1 MAAKKTTKKLN
12 TNKKEKQPISPDLKD
27 TNAVKHSP
35 EVFPIVGIGAS
46 AGGLEAYMTFL
57 KHLPE
62 DTDMGYVLVQHQDP
76 THPSALTDL
85 LSKATRLPVI
95 EVKDGLKVKPNHIYV
110 MPPNTN
116 MHMFDGTLK
125 LNPRTAGRGLHLPID
140 DFFES
145 LAEYHKAHAVGVLL
159 SGTASDGTLGL
170 KAIKAAGGITF
181 AQDEKSAK
189 YNGMPLHAIEAGV
202 VDYVMGPDQ
211 IAKEIGRIAS
221 NPILKNQ
228 AIIDI
233 KDPLKETIQPQD
245 EQLHT
250 IFRILK
256 KSSGASFE
264 NYKPNTIIRRIS
276 RRMLLQRLETLD
288 GYIDY
293 LRANPK
299 EINALYEDIL
309 INVTNFFRDPE
320 TFEVL
325 KTEIF
330 PKMIK
335 PSMEK
340 ILRIWVPGCST
351 GEEAYSLAI
360 CLMEYMGG
368 RDKNT
373 QVQIFGTDISDS
385 AIEKARAGFYSYDIQ
400 KDVNSDRLRKYFVKN
415 DRGYQVSKV
424 IRDLCIFAHHNVIK
438 DPPFSKMDIISCRN
452 LLIYFG
458 PVLQKKVIPIF
469 HYALN
474 PNGNLILGST
484 ESIGGFAD
492 YFFPADR
499 KHRIFSK
506 KLIPSRVHFD
516 LAETSPYE
524 RGGQKEADPR
534 VDGFS
539 EKEVLKEGDR
549 LILSKYAP
557 PSVLINEDMNILQF
571 RGKLGK
577 YLEPAAGQ
585 ASLNII
591 KMAKE
596 GFAME
601 LRSAV
606 LKAKKEDR
614 QIIVDGLQVKV
625 NGSTAFFSLE
635 VTPFAPIRTKERF
648 YLITFHPEAAVDGG
662 KKKIKQR
669 KVSES
674 KPVDKRQLEK
684 LEQELSATKDY
695 LQSIIEEQEAT
706 NEELRAANE
715 EILSSNEELQS
726 TNEEM
731 ETAKEELQSAN
742 EELTTVNEE
751 LHNRNVELKMIN
763 NDLNNL
769 LASVH
774 IPTVMVGLDFRIRRF
789 TPMAEKV
796 LNLISTD
803 QGRPITDI
811 NLNINLP
818 HLESWLQDVID
829 SMNHKELEVE
839 DKRGHWYRLQIR
851 PYKTIENKIDGAVL
865 VLIDIDY
872 MKRSMGDIS
881 KTKEYCEAI
890 VESTHES
897 FLILDGSLKIIMAN
911 RAFYRTF
918 QVPGDV
924 TGTNLY
930 DLDGFWRSSELRT
943 MLKELVP
950 KNIKIENHKVEY
962 NFPEMG
968 KKTFLLNASIL
979 SMENTGEQNI
989 LLNLEDITGK
999 S

>member
-1 MAAKKTTKKLN
+1 MAAKKSTKKLN
-12 TNKKEKQPISPDLKD
+12 TIKKQKQTDSPFPKDSNKQTFEND
-27 TNAVKHSP
+27 
-35 EVFPIVGIGAS
+35 VFPIVGIGAS
-46 AGGLEAYMTFL
+46 AGGLEAYITFL

-76 THPSALTDL
+76 THPSALPEL
-85 LSKATRLPVI
+85 LAKATRLPVI
-95 EVKDGLKVKPNHIYV
+95 QVKDGLKVKQNHIYV

-116 MHMFDGTLK
+116 MHMIDGILK
-125 LNPRTAGRGLHLPID
+125 LDPRTAARGLHLPID

-145 LAEYHKAHAVGVLL
+145 LAENHKAHAVGVLL

-181 AQDEKSAK
+181 AQDEKTAK
-189 YNGMPLHAIEAGV
+189 YSGMPQHAIDAGV
-202 VDYVMGPDQ
+202 VDYIMRPDQ
-211 IAKEIGRIAS
+211 IAQEIGRIAS
-221 NPILKNQ
+221 NPILKNH

-233 KDPLKETIQPQD
+233 AGPLKEAIHPQD

-276 RRMLLQRLETLD
+276 RRMLLLRLESLD
-288 GYIDY
+288 GYIEY
-293 LRANPK
+293 LRNNPK
-299 EINALYEDIL
+299 EVNSLYEDIL

-325 KTEIF
+325 KQEIF
-330 PKMIK
+330 PKIIK
-335 PSMEK
+335 PTAEK
-340 ILRIWVPGCST
+340 TLRIWVPGCST
-351 GEEAYSLAI
+351 GEEAYSIAI

-368 RDKNT
+368 RDKNI
-373 QVQIFGTDISDS
+373 QLQIFGTDISET
-385 AIEKARAGFYSYDIQ
+385 AIQKARAGFYTYDIQ
-400 KDVNSDRLRKYFVKN
+400 KDVSSDRLKKYFVKN

-438 DPPFSKMDIISCRN
+438 DPPFSKMDVISCRN

-458 PVLQKKVIPIF
+458 PILQRKVIPIF

-474 PNGNLILGST
+474 PSGYLVLGST

-516 LAETSPYE
+516 LSESDGYNRMAP
-524 RGGQKEADPR
+524 KEEGPR
-534 VDGFS
+534 VEGFS

-549 LILSKYAP
+549 LILSRYAP
-557 PSVLINEDMNILQF
+557 PSVLVNDDMNILQF

-585 ASLNII
+585 ASLNLI

-596 GFAME
+596 GYAME

-614 QIIVDGLQVKV
+614 QIIVEGLQVKV
-625 NGSTAFFSLE
+625 NGGIENFNLE
-635 VTPFAPIRTKERF
+635 VTPFSPIRSKDRF
-648 YLITFHPEAAVDGG
+648 FLVTFHPLLVASEA
-662 KKKIKQR
+662 KKKPIQK
-669 KVSES
+669 KITDS
-674 KPVDKRQLEK
+674 KPVDKRQVER

-751 LHNRNVELKMIN
+751 LHNRNVELNMIN

-803 QGRPITDI
+803 LGRPITDI

-818 HLESWLQDVID
+818 NLESWLQDVID
-829 SMNHKELEVE
+829 SMNHKEVEVE

-865 VLIDIDY
+865 VLIDIDII
-872 MKRSMGDIS
+872 KRSMGDIS
-881 KTKEYCEAI
+881 KIKEYCEAI

-918 QVPGDV
+918 EIPEDA
-924 TGTNLY
+924 TGKNLY
-930 DLDGFWRSSELRT
+930 DLDGVWNSPELRK

-950 KNIKIENHKVEY
+950 KNIKIENYKIEY
-962 NFPEMG
+962 KFPKIG
-968 KKTFLLNASIL
+968 RKTLLLNASIL

-989 LLNLEDITGK
+989 LLNVEDITGR
-999 S
+999 